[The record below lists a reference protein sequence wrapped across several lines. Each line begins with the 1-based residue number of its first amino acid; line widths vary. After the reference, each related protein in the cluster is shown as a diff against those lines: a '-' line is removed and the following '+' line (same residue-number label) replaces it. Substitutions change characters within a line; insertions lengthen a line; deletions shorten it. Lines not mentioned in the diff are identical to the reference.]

1 MPPQSAGPAGR
12 AALTA
17 EKVVRTAIEVA
28 DRIGVDA
35 LTIRRLADELGVKPM
50 SIYHHV
56 PGKEAILDG
65 MVDLVFAEIDAPRPG
80 EPWRGELRRRALSVR
95 TVLRRH
101 PWAPPLMESRTTP
114 GPATLA
120 HHEAVLGCLRE
131 GGLSLQLTAHA
142 AAVLDSYL
150 YGFALQEANLPFGGG
165 EQIGELAEAI
175 VDAMPVDA
183 YPRMVEFTRDHVL
196 VPGYSFGASFE
207 FGLDLLLDGLA
218 AAAESERVSSG
229 ADPRV
234 TAR

>member
-1 MPPQSAGPAGR
+1 MPPAPSTSATRPALTADRVLR
-12 AALTA
+12 AALDL
-17 EKVVRTAIEVA
+17 A

-50 SIYHHV
+50 TIYHHV
-56 PGKEAILDG
+56 PSKEAILDG
-65 MVDLVFAEIDAPRPG
+65 MVDLVFAEIEAPTPD
-80 EPWRGELRRRALSVR
+80 EPWREALRRRALSVR
-95 TVLRRH
+95 TVLRQH

-120 HHEAVLGCLRE
+120 HHEAVLACMRA

-150 YGFALQEANLPFGGG
+150 YGFALQEANLPFGGS
-165 EQIGELAEAI
+165 EQLGELAEAI
-175 VDAMPVDA
+175 VDAMPADA

-196 VPGYSFGASFE
+196 QPGYSFGASFE
-207 FGLDLLLDGLA
+207 FGLELLLDGLA
-218 AAAESERVSSG
+218 AADRAERGTSS
-229 ADPRV
+229 